1 MFYIK
6 SFYGFYMNIPIS
18 YSIRNRI
25 KQRPALNTFLYDNG
39 HQLFVDNIRH
49 FFTFEQYYAQ
59 PPELLMRGFILSSEL
74 MEKAE
79 QWHFFEVDEKVETS
93 TTLSESLLALHPFLY
108 SFKQL
113 IKDKPNSFFNFTPIE
128 CIEQFFPTIKA
139 KQVKR
144 LFLKHGKL
152 FSCEYYHKAMM
163 TCIFY
168 LPFSNSLIER
178 LKQHRLFF
186 IEDIMENTCI
196 PMYLFQL
203 KEMKLIFSIF
213 QKLEKTIEFQNE
225 SVYLN
230 KGQNLVNAG
239 DWK

>member
-25 KQRPALNTFLYDNG
+25 KQHPVLNAFLYENE
-39 HQLFVDNIRH
+39 HHLFMDNIRQ

-79 QWHFFEVDEKVETS
+79 QWQYFEVDAKYEES
-93 TTLSESLLALHPFLY
+93 TTLSESLLALHPFLC

-128 CIEQFFPTIKA
+128 CVEQFFPMIKVN
-139 KQVKR
+139 QVKQ

-152 FSCEYYHKAMM
+152 YPCEYYRKAM
-163 TCIFY
+163 TSCILY
-168 LPFSNSLIER
+168 LPFSNNLVDSL
-178 LKQHRLFF
+178 KKHHLFF

-213 QKLEKTIEFQNE
+213 QKMEKTIEFQNE
-225 SVYLN
+225 SVYTTI
-230 KGQNLVNAG
+230 GQNCEC
-239 DWK
+239 